1 MRDTCPGDS
10 PKGDDSPIFKH
21 KKSASLSLISKQRK
35 EKKKKKNRK
44 KEGRKMG
51 KKESI
56 VTRVSLDGFWRST
69 TQIEALE
76 KLYATMVSTRL
87 TPVIYP
93 FDSVINSWRR

>member
-1 MRDTCPGDS
+1 
-10 PKGDDSPIFKH
+10 
-21 KKSASLSLISKQRK
+21 
-35 EKKKKKNRK
+35 
-44 KEGRKMG
+44 MG

>member
-1 MRDTCPGDS
+1 MEEEEMIITRDS
-10 PKGDDSPIFKH
+10 VV
-21 KKSASLSLISKQRK
+21 R
-35 EKKKKKNRK
+35 
-44 KEGRKMG
+44 
-51 KKESI
+51 
-56 VTRVSLDGFWRST
+56 FWRST